1 MGSAHVKVR
10 APDGSDVYNHDETI
24 TSFGTVAASVRL
36 PEDAQTGSY
45 TVSIGDALTTSV
57 VVAAYKKPEYELDF
71 ATAPDH
77 VVGGTDASFAVAA
90 KYFFGR
96 PAAGMQLHYTVY
108 SEPHFYEGWFG
119 PYDSFVQGSDL
130 WNRSGRKDVQHG
142 DVMTGEDGLA
152 AFSVGTTATKE
163 DSDYTVQVDA
173 RDASGRTVTLSSS
186 MLVTAAS
193 FQLSLEP
200 ATWIGQIGEPSKI
213 LVHSRLYGDAA
224 AAKPGAAVHVIV
236 SGRRWENDKEVKTS
250 ERAFDVTTDA
260 DGNASIDWTPPS
272 AGDFS
277 FVATAKDESGRTTT
291 ASTYL
296 WVLGSGDESY
306 LAPIESPILI
316 PDKQTVVPGGKVKVA
331 IALPKANRDV
341 VLMVSTDRLSSAQVV
356 HSSGTTTS
364 VDIEAPRDAA
374 TFGIIAM
381 LPGENGVE
389 QAQTTIKVTPPAR
402 ALHVTIAAA
411 KKRYAPGDRATF
423 DIRVVDA
430 QGHPQRTEL
439 GIGVV
444 DESIYAVQAE
454 NATNPLDALYGG
466 SADVYGSANWFRP
479 NRGAAMKSAI
489 GGALRADVVFRRES
503 GAGSAGA
510 SPGRRRSIE
519 LRRHRLL
526 VAVRRNRCRRARDG
540 ELYLAG

>member
-1 MGSAHVKVR
+1 
-10 APDGSDVYNHDETI
+10 
-24 TSFGTVAASVRL
+24 
-36 PEDAQTGSY
+36 
-45 TVSIGDALTTSV
+45 
-57 VVAAYKKPEYELDF
+57 
-71 ATAPDH
+71 
-77 VVGGTDASFAVAA
+77 
-90 KYFFGR
+90 
-96 PAAGMQLHYTVY
+96 
-108 SEPHFYEGWFG
+108 
-119 PYDSFVQGSDL
+119 
-130 WNRSGRKDVQHG
+130 
-142 DVMTGEDGLA
+142 MTGEDGLA
-152 AFSVGTTATKE
+152 AFSVGTIATKE

-200 ATWIGQIGEPSKI
+200 ATWIGQIGESSKI

-250 ERAFDVTTDA
+250 ERSFDVTTDA

-316 PDKQTVVPGGKVKVA
+316 PDKQTVAPGGKVKVA

-356 HSSGTTTS
+356 HSTGTTTS

-389 QAQTTIKVTPPAR
+389 QAQTTIKVTPPATR
-402 ALHVTIAAA
+402 AARDDRCSQEKIRAGRSRDVRHSRCGRAGAPAAYRTRHRRRRRVDLRRAGRARPIRSTHCTAEARACTVRRIGSGPIAA
-411 KKRYAPGDRATF
+411 
-423 DIRVVDA
+423 
-430 QGHPQRTEL
+430 
-439 GIGVV
+439 
-444 DESIYAVQAE
+444 
-454 NATNPLDALYGG
+454 
-466 SADVYGSANWFRP
+466 
-479 NRGAAMKSAI
+479 
-489 GGALRADVVFRRES
+489 RR
-503 GAGSAGA
+503 
-510 SPGRRRSIE
+510 
-519 LRRHRLL
+519 
-526 VAVRRNRCRRARDG
+526 
-540 ELYLAG
+540 